1 MEWNKEVIIQ
11 PRISKMTYLFFP
23 SKWQENNL
31 QSETSFRDKGFVYL
45 FVYPFFLNSKRS
57 FCATRCN
64 PGQLKP

>member
-45 FVYPFFLNSKRS
+45 FVYLS
-57 FCATRCN
+57 F
-64 PGQLKP
+64 